1 MLFNYL
7 PSNGISET
15 SMGSGSGEG
24 IRCDTDDADTDFLDG
39 RVCFGFTE
47 KKYTGLSFKLQSYT
61 VQSHYAWKL
70 QNFTAKVFSQK
81 FRQINFTINCFEK
94 KKKKKKFGVV
104 VHTVT
109 ILQIYH
115 SYRCS
120 EENSVNST
128 FL

>member
-1 MLFNYL
+1 MNNYQMHFDYVIQL

-94 KKKKKKFGVV
+94 KKKKKN
-104 VHTVT
+104 
-109 ILQIYH
+109 LAW
-115 SYRCS
+115 
-120 EENSVNST
+120 
-128 FL
+128 